1 MRVQIW
7 KVYCIDSGSHSLLEL
22 NANTI
27 QGSFQMNACH
37 SHLLPNHISESLHFN
52 QAATTFC
59 THLAQH
65 YFWVFFAKVTV
76 LPGRPSFLSCMTWAY
91 FLQDLAEG
99 SYSKWFP
106 RPTSLRPPQLC
117 IPWHLQKGERYVIMA
132 LLMLSICCLCVVLG
146 IEDLVS
152 KFFNTLQCH

>member
-106 RPTSLRPPQLC
+106 RPTSLRPPPALYSLALAERWKVC
-117 IPWHLQKGERYVIMA
+117 YHGLANVVYLLSMCRPWHRRPCLQ
-132 LLMLSICCLCVVLG
+132 VL
-146 IEDLVS
+146 
-152 KFFNTLQCH
+152 